1 MKNSS
6 ELLSFFVC
14 QDDFNRVNN
23 FLYKAKTRFETLK
36 GVLETAP
43 KFIKDDM
50 ANALILSFKD
60 YYSAIREVVDRQNWC
75 FQEFED
81 TNSEFIKFYFGNL
94 DFDDSESYAL
104 DSKNSSKFYS
114 KLAAETNGANAYLQ
128 SLLVAQK
135 VLENISFANSR
146 QAKIVREITFPP
158 ELTQA
163 GIGLLSYFS
172 TIIEKKYP
180 DMEITVS
187 IQQSGNTVTMTIT
200 HPDGRQDEI
209 VHTLNSY
216 GLVLIG
222 KKSAEEILEDK
233 IQVLALKHKLE
244 IAKMEVSQVKE
255 ILELERQGSNTRI
268 SSLESEVKNLR
279 DLVGTEMQFSKS
291 VQNKFIDLISSYIDM
306 SNQNVPIRAIQ
317 ELGSAISERNA
328 SKAELILD
336 DMSEK
341 EPALFEKINKLIAE
355 GAVAGVIGNSAYSWL
370 VTVIAGLPK

>member
-1 MKNSS
+1 
-6 ELLSFFVC
+6 
-14 QDDFNRVNN
+14 
-23 FLYKAKTRFETLK
+23 
-36 GVLETAP
+36 
-43 KFIKDDM
+43 
-50 ANALILSFKD
+50 
-60 YYSAIREVVDRQNWC
+60 
-75 FQEFED
+75 
-81 TNSEFIKFYFGNL
+81 
-94 DFDDSESYAL
+94 SYAL

-135 VLENISFANSR
+135 VLEKISFANSR
-146 QAKIVREITFPP
+146 QSKIVREITFPP

-209 VHTLNSY
+209 VHTLNGY